1 METTEERL
9 AAMEDSIDMLRAT
22 VNTIDQNAS
31 ALAEGILLD
40 DPRTDLMEILL
51 VLGKSIESAR
61 SQIRRVSR
69 TVAATAEDVFV

>member
-1 METTEERL
+1 
-9 AAMEDSIDMLRAT
+9 
-22 VNTIDQNAS
+22 
-31 ALAEGILLD
+31 LLD